1 MVPDGSSNAKG
12 TTAVRI
18 QCCVRS
24 VASLGIDLQ
33 NNLMDKPSA
42 EREREREVDEATRPS
57 SAGRRCMSALMVPG
71 AVGLTNPSLAEPSD
85 RSQRVQARAVSTCPC
100 SEQASVLTLARR
112 GT

>member
-33 NNLMDKPSA
+33 NNLLDKPSA
-42 EREREREVDEATRPS
+42 ERERERERWTRRP
-57 SAGRRCMSALMVPG
+57 LPVQLVEG
-71 AVGLTNPSLAEPSD
+71 ACLP
-85 RSQRVQARAVSTCPC
+85 
-100 SEQASVLTLARR
+100 R
-112 GT
+112 GSWPH